1 MSIEYVLVP
10 MYWENIPT
18 MQRVCLHSREAWET
32 FVERTPAHLQ
42 NIPVFHTDGNE
53 SFILTGYAGGASPG
67 GLYSEVTCEHRAADG
82 KVRVMR
88 YRLIDDGADTTRPVD
103 ELKLGERASKDQETQ
118 WRFETIELRIR
129 DLEEKRERQKRD
141 DRRAAIMA
149 FLDHMG
155 F

>member
-1 MSIEYVLVP
+1 MQTYTLVP
-10 MYWENIPT
+10 IHWDDLP
-18 MQRVCLHSREAWET
+18 EAAKYHISPYSWG
-32 FVERTPAHLQ
+32 RIMGKTPKHLQ
-42 NIPVFHTDGNE
+42 NIPIFCTDDDQ
-53 SFILTGYAGGASPG
+53 SFMLTAFAGGASPG

-88 YRLIDDGADTTRPVD
+88 YRLIDDGADTPRPVD

-118 WRFETIELRIR
+118 WRFESLESRIR
-129 DLEEKRERQKRD
+129 NLEEKRERQKRD
-141 DRRAAIMA
+141 NRRAAIMA